1 MFIRFNAN
9 RRRFDR
15 RLSLARG
22 LDRIRTRLRAVHGL
36 IRTLIAACTK
46 VRETHL
52 KCAYSYVYSI
62 MRNDGMTKLNVAAA
76 MNISFRNADL
86 FEYDY
91 TNSLTKGLTRR

>member
-9 RRRFDR
+9 RR

-46 VRETHL
+46 VRETRL
-52 KCAYSYVYSI
+52 KCAY
-62 MRNDGMTKLNVAAA
+62 ME
-76 MNISFRNADL
+76 F
-86 FEYDY
+86 
-91 TNSLTKGLTRR
+91 